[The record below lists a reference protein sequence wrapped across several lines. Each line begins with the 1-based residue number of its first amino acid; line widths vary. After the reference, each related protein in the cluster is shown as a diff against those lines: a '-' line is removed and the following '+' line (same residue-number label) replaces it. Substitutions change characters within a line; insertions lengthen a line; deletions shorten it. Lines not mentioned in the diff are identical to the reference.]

1 MPANFKVPAVED
13 NADGWGP
20 TTVPEQLEG
29 IPYAPFTK
37 SEKIGRISD
46 FTQSGFNKYGGVCFF
61 SEEQAPE
68 HHPPTVVHA
77 DGQLLQAAHCSS
89 ACHWPKSAAG
99 LCRPV
104 WQGPGT
110 RCLRVQLL
118 PQ

>member
-46 FTQSGFNKYGGVCFF
+46 FTQSGFNKYGGVRFV
-61 SEEQAPE
+61 SEEAPE
-68 HHPPTVVHA
+68 PHLQTVACGRPPVAGSAIRMTLAKLCCWPV
-77 DGQLLQAAHCSS
+77 QAGMARTRHLASPCLISS
-89 ACHWPKSAAG
+89 TMK
-99 LCRPV
+99 R
-104 WQGPGT
+104 
-110 RCLRVQLL
+110 
-118 PQ
+118 

>member
-46 FTQSGFNKYGGVCFF
+46 FTQSGFNKYGGVWFF
-61 SEEQAPE
+61 SEEAPE
-68 HHPPTVVHA
+68 HHPQSV
-77 DGQLLQAAHCSS
+77 
-89 ACHWPKSAAG
+89 AC
-99 LCRPV
+99 
-104 WQGPGT
+104 
-110 RCLRVQLL
+110 
-118 PQ
+118 